1 MILSQCDSNRMSN
14 SQLSSPRVQEL
25 PSFVV
30 GRKISVITSV
40 NGVTTARVPSVIVKD
55 EAVDLNSD
63 GASIGSNVSSNNLTY
78 FCYICNYYVR
88 FLTGEK
94 YSFLIT

>member
-1 MILSQCDSNRMSN
+1 MNDLCHEMILSQCDSSRMSN

-78 FCYICNYYVR
+78 FFTYV
-88 FLTGEK
+88 T
-94 YSFLIT
+94 IV